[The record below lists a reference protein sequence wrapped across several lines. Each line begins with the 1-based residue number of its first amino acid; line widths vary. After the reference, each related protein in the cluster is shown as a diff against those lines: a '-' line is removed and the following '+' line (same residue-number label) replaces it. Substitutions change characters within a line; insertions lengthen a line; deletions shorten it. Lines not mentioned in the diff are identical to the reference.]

1 MDEGSR
7 NRVTVSTVWY
17 RLGTCLVVYSGSFET
32 FFYNLSNLRRDDEEL
47 APFRKNLE
55 MSVSQSE
62 FRTAC
67 QPCHLI
73 LVVP

>member
-1 MDEGSR
+1 MKGVGTELLLVQYG
-7 NRVTVSTVWY
+7 TV
-17 RLGTCLVVYSGSFET
+17 VVHVSLSIQAVLRH

-67 QPCHLI
+67 QPCHPI

>member
-1 MDEGSR
+1 MKGVGTELLLVQYGTGW
-7 NRVTVSTVWY
+7 VHVSLSIQAVL
-17 RLGTCLVVYSGSFET
+17 RH

>member
-1 MDEGSR
+1 MKGVGTELLLVQYGTD
-7 NRVTVSTVWY
+7 VVHVSLSIQAVL
-17 RLGTCLVVYSGSFET
+17 RH
-32 FFYNLSNLRRDDEEL
+32 FYNLSNLRRDDEEL

-62 FRTAC
+62 FRTAY